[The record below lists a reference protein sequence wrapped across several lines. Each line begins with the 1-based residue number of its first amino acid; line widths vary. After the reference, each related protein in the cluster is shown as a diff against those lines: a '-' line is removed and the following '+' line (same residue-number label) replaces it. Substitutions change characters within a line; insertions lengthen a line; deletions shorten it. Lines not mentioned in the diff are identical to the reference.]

1 MSFCRLVLLQ
11 VLAALLFIAAGTASL
26 SAQSK
31 KQLPPPPAHAK
42 SPSPAVTDDF
52 VHQQFDENCS
62 LLAGPPLGAV
72 LFQALSVGLG
82 ILLLAGLWTPVAGTL
97 VAAEALWNVFSSGH
111 PWRWI
116 MLATLGAALA
126 LIGPGAWSIDARL
139 FGWRRLEIRDRKS
152 QDSPP

>member
-1 MSFCRLVLLQ
+1 MRL
-11 VLAALLFIAAGTASL
+11 LAGIAMVVQAV
-26 SAQSK
+26 SA
-31 KQLPPPPAHAK
+31 
-42 SPSPAVTDDF
+42 
-52 VHQQFDENCS
+52 

-72 LFQALSVGLG
+72 LFQSLSIGLG

-97 VAAEALWNVFSSGH
+97 VAAEALWNVFSSGQ
-111 PWRWI
+111 PWCWI
-116 MLATLGAALA
+116 MLATIGAALA

>member
-1 MSFCRLVLLQ
+1 VRRLFSNFAHGTPGVGLL
-11 VLAALLFIAAGTASL
+11 LLRL
-26 SAQSK
+26 SAGMALVVQGVPE
-31 KQLPPPPAHAK
+31 LLPGPPP
-42 SPSPAVTDDF
+42 
-52 VHQQFDENCS
+52 
-62 LLAGPPLGAV
+62 GAV
-72 LFQALSVGLG
+72 LFQALSIGLG

-111 PWRWI
+111 PWCWI

-126 LIGPGAWSIDARL
+126 LVGPGAWSIDARL

>member
-1 MSFCRLVLLQ
+1 MR
-11 VLAALLFIAAGTASL
+11 L
-26 SAQSK
+26 SAGMAMVVQGV
-31 KQLPPPPAHAK
+31 L
-42 SPSPAVTDDF
+42 D
-52 VHQQFDENCS
+52 

-72 LFQALSVGLG
+72 VFQTFSIGLG
-82 ILLLAGLWTPVAGTL
+82 LLLLAGLWTPVAGTL

-111 PWRWI
+111 PSRWI
-116 MLATLGAALA
+116 LLATLGAALA

>member
-1 MSFCRLVLLQ
+1 MRLS
-11 VLAALLFIAAGTASL
+11 AGTAMVVQGVL
-26 SAQSK
+26 T
-31 KQLPPPPAHAK
+31 LM
-42 SPSPAVTDDF
+42 
-52 VHQQFDENCS
+52 
-62 LLAGPPLGAV
+62 AGPPQGAI
-72 LFQALSVGLG
+72 LLQMLAIGLG
-82 ILLLAGLWTPVAGTL
+82 ILLLAGLWTPVVGAL

-139 FGWRRLEIRDRKS
+139 FGWRRLEMRDRKT

>member
-1 MSFCRLVLLQ
+1 MR
-11 VLAALLFIAAGTASL
+11 L
-26 SAQSK
+26 SAAMAILVQGVS
-31 KQLPPPPAHAK
+31 
-42 SPSPAVTDDF
+42 
-52 VHQQFDENCS
+52 E

-72 LFQALSVGLG
+72 VLQTLSIGLG
-82 ILLLAGLWTPVAGTL
+82 ILLLAGLWTPVVGTL
-97 VAAEALWNVFSSGH
+97 VAVEALWNVFSSGH